1 MEKPTIFKSVKSV
14 FSSIRNVVFDIQKQF
29 EKLVE
34 SFDRKQVLQPIF
46 AKVNGNRK
54 AIFGF
59 FLFLCFGFINAQ
71 EGTKFSARLTG
82 GNVKVKGDIILI
94 GNTVINKVNNR
105 PYSGN
110 KPPANYVENPA
121 NFSPSSPVNGV
132 KYTGDVTNL
141 AALTTEAN
149 LDFNGAGNNNDYYV
163 EYIDIDND
171 NSTFNSTMAKLTID
185 NSCKNIVFAGL
196 YWSAIYPYERSTNTG
211 AKYEGSLR
219 EEDWNTIKFKVPN
232 GQYQTITASKTDTKE
247 LIFNGYKKYGNRV
260 EDSFKDSPYVCFKDV
275 TKMLQDLPDANG
287 DYYVANVRAARGKRN
302 GGGAGGWTLVVIYE
316 SPSLPSKFISVFDG
330 YVGVDPGNTKDKIV
344 DYSINGF
351 QTLPVGFPVKAK
363 IGVAALEGDNR
374 LEGDNFSIKANS
386 KTAFTILKD
395 DVNPENNFF
404 NASISNGGV
413 TNLARMPKSVNNMGF
428 DIDHLTLQND
438 VNGVKNAVIPNGET
452 GATLRLSTDGDGYG
466 AFVTTFAV
474 DVIEPKIVLT
484 KVVKGVRRENNTDV
498 EYDLSGQT
506 VNLGQEIRYEI
517 GFTNQGNDNAK
528 DFTITDVLP
537 NNVIF
542 NPATDIF
549 RPLPAGVS
557 EPTYDAATRTL
568 VFKVDNALVVASGGT
583 YAFKFRVRVISDCN
597 ELMDACSNLIKNTAV
612 SRYFGD
618 INPTNNGQPYGD
630 GSYSFNTGCIVGD
643 PTSTNFLVGVDQC
656 RFSRDVSLCG
666 SAVLTAALGYGSY
679 AWTDE
684 SGKSVGNTRSIT
696 VTKAGIYK
704 VQTGDTPDCKG
715 ILQTFVVKDHIAG
728 ANVNPVSEYA
738 NNIVPATGRP
748 ETCTRDNIEFPKI
761 FLCGL
766 NDTRFIDTKITSA
779 TSIVWQETKD
789 VPPSGFPSSCPF
801 DEATNWANVATGPT
815 YTVNRAGAFRIVVTY
830 GNNCVNTFYF
840 SVFQNPLDPK
850 ASKTDI
856 TCTSVG
862 SITVTNPP
870 INTGYTYSLD
880 NGAFQ
885 ASNVFNNVT
894 EGSHRVNIKQ
904 APANGQTSTCPFY
917 VDVTILKE
925 VFSGTMT
932 KTDPLCPGTR
942 GAIRAFANGI
952 SGDYRFILKVAGTNT
967 VVTDSGNISF
977 PNYFDFINLAPGSY
991 DVEIYGLK
999 DNCFEKIRDV
1009 KILDKELKVSVSTK
1023 PLACEDGEIRIS
1035 ATGGTPIAGTPPRYY
1050 YSVNGVDAGTNPVI
1064 PVTRATLPAD
1074 GKYNIIVTDD
1084 AGCSFTIPTITFE
1097 APVKPTATIN
1107 QKNVRCY
1114 NSKEGEISLTV
1125 TPPDSGF
1132 AVSYNV
1138 NGGAFTTLPTTN
1150 LDPGVYKV
1158 IVKYTY
1164 NGAECFDAE
1173 QTITITGPTATL
1185 TASGGVAELSGC
1197 GPAGHEDQG
1206 LVRITNAQG
1215 GVQFPAPNP
1224 YRYSFDG
1231 GKTWGTSNQAYV
1243 DPSATPYTLLIKD
1256 AADCIF
1262 EVKGI
1267 VLDPKPAKPTFTVA
1281 PAVYN
1286 CNGQGTV
1293 TVTANTSAS
1302 TTYTYSYYLGKP
1314 DPANPGSYIYALNT
1328 NTPANVFK
1336 DVPAGDYKI
1345 KVEYTLVQ
1353 VPTFSNLLKEDFG
1366 SGPPTTTPGIAAA
1379 YCFNDQRVNP
1389 PYLCKY
1395 PDGTPSRSV
1404 EDNAYSVASF
1414 FWRPD
1419 DPNSNNS
1426 GAWFHYKDHTTNPNN
1441 LDNVGDPNGRYLLV
1455 NVGNAAGKY
1464 GILYSKPIVDV
1475 IPNQDVIVDFYVGNL
1490 LMPSYNSAA
1499 PIIRIELVDGTGK
1512 VVARD
1517 DTGEIAPGFNHPDR
1531 KKWVPIS
1538 LKLNPGDNKN
1548 LTFVVRS
1555 GSEVFNGNDLVIDD
1569 IWVRQLPKSC
1579 LSAETL
1585 DLKVENGKGF
1595 KAEVKGITGVSC
1607 SGGSDGGF
1615 SIYAE
1620 NFDTTNGFY
1629 YTLNGGAT
1637 SPTWIK
1643 SMVSPVVISGKA
1655 AGTYDVRVRYA
1666 NNATSCNFTIPTT
1679 IPTKDPFVVNATASA
1694 ATCKG
1699 ATVTATATGGTPAY
1713 TITLKDKNSSYTRTF
1728 PSDGILTEVP
1738 AGTYIISGVDSKTCT
1753 DAMDTE
1759 LVINPA
1765 SKPQA
1770 QVVQNTGL
1778 CFDNNTGAKITV
1790 NIIGGV
1796 GPFTYRVSTDG
1807 GTTYGSPSATFNTS
1821 SFDYIATAPGNYSF
1835 LITDANSCDALA
1847 VSQTIGEQ
1855 LSARSS
1861 ISGALTCTTG
1871 NATIQVTIEGGT
1883 SPFKYVVK
1891 NKTTN
1896 AVLFTSGNITGP
1908 TFTYTDV
1915 PGTYVFT
1922 ITDKNGCT
1930 AVEEKE
1936 IKPTEA
1942 VTAQHKVENVTC
1954 YNAANG
1960 YVDITPLTGVAPFTY
1975 QFNGTGTFGTATH
1988 YGNLAGSVTGITYS
2002 YIVKDNLGCE
2012 QGYSFTVFQPEDLVP
2027 SASITTSYTCQTGAT
2042 ITASAVGGN
2051 GGYTFVLRNTTT
2063 NTLVGTNTTGL
2074 FENLTTPGSYSVT
2087 VTDSKNCTKTITV
2100 PGQIVAPN
2108 PPAGM
2113 TINNSAVTCPTNKA
2127 TVTITNVVNAAG
2139 VAVSTTGLEYRIKAP
2154 AAYATTTFQSSNSFA
2169 GLDAGVT
2176 YTFEVRD
2183 ANKCVYEKVYEI
2195 KALPVISVSVASQSN
2210 ISCSGSTDGSAVFT
2224 VSGLGNNVA
2233 YSYVVDSRAAV
2244 TGTSPATGTSFNI
2257 TVPGLGAGNHLFTIT
2272 NTATSCPATQTV
2284 NITAPAAALTKNPEA
2299 LTHVTCKDKG
2309 TATINVVGGWGTYT
2323 YVVTTP
2329 AASVIT
2335 QTTSLFTN
2343 LDKGNYTYVVTDL
2356 NGCSVNGNF
2365 TINDKVPPTASI
2377 DTTTD
2382 LCAGGAGATI
2392 RVTPNT
2398 APNYVYSINGGAPQN
2413 NGTFTGLIPDT
2424 YVVTVTD
2431 TSTGCSINLPSQVV
2445 ASPVEASIGLDKDL
2459 DCDPTNPNAI
2469 IRVKVK
2475 NGYPDYRY
2483 RVSTNGSTFTGAYI
2497 SVGASQT
2504 EFTYTTTTGANAAT
2518 YQFEILDSKNCRT
2531 IVTQNISALVTP
2543 DFSFDVEDVK
2553 CNGAATGTI
2562 TVTGIPANGTYEYS
2576 IDGGPFQPTNVF
2588 TGLGKGTYQVTIR
2601 NDKKCEKTK
2610 PVTVNEPANAL
2621 KASAVAT
2628 DLKCGTNNVP
2638 QTSTIT
2644 VTAQD
2649 GTPFA
2654 GANKYKYYYN
2664 GSSTFVYSNTYT
2676 TSASGVV
2683 NIIVEDANGCTT
2695 TTSATVNTLNPPT
2708 ALAFS
2713 APAITCDPAKLTTD
2727 LLVTVTNGV
2736 LPLKYEITSTTAAVA
2751 PATPVAT
2758 NVNSNTY
2765 TFTGLAP
2772 GNYNFRITDKND
2784 CTITG
2789 SYEIKD
2795 VVKITASNTIEKRVS
2810 CNNGNDGQIKFT
2822 VSGNVTG
2829 GYTYTLTG
2837 SLTGTISGETKVG
2850 DVITYAGLTAQ
2861 TYTFVVTNTATKCTA
2876 NQIVTLDNPD
2886 ALSIVS
2892 AVGTKVYCSKD
2903 QTEITVVATGGTTPR
2918 YYAVVPSTSPAPT
2931 FPTGYNTTGV
2941 FTRNTV
2947 TDGTLIYN
2955 VYVQDKNG
2963 CPQTTSVTIIR
2974 DAAPTVDP
2982 IAVTCFSGSP
2992 INITMSGTVFPG
3004 SGILYGIDGNYS
3016 TNPVKTITAPGT
3028 YKLTVRDDNGCT
3040 SPAFDLII
3048 SDKLLLTVKSDKN
3061 ITCTPVAP
3069 FTTAQAQ
3076 VTLSAS
3082 GGNNSYTY
3090 GYSTSSTGPFT
3101 ILPGNVF
3108 NTSTAGTYYF
3118 NVTSAGCSVSSTV
3131 PVDITD
3137 PILPLVS
3144 AVATGTK
3151 CATSNE
3157 GTIKISVTSGGVPPF
3172 SYTIDNWV
3180 TSNTTGYFTDLAG
3193 ATGTGLVYNYKVRD
3207 SKGCIGDGSIN
3218 VVAPDPVTFDTS
3230 VVQIQC
3236 DPTATP
3242 PGSTLGSI
3250 TVHSATGGTGQYTYV
3265 VTNNFGYHEV
3275 YTTTARESHL
3285 FPIIDFG
3292 IYTIQVFDENSCPA
3306 EKKEIIASPPNDMDI
3321 DITTKPSTCTAG
3333 GSAIVKALASLGSGN
3348 YKFGILEYNY
3358 APYTNNYVTP
3368 DTAGGNVKTFDNL
3381 IPGVTYTFVVHDLTT
3396 NCYFLKSASGPISQA
3411 STLVGTPAPQNVTC
3425 TGQGDG
3431 KVTFTVTGYDS
3442 TTTSVEYQIFK
3453 DQSNVPVSGV
3463 MTEPIS
3469 GTSFTKTYPATG
3481 PGTLTPGRYYIV
3493 FTEKGGAIDG
3503 CKSAS
3508 TVFEIKES
3516 ALPLEMTASSIKNA
3530 NCNALSG
3537 IVTAQA
3543 SKGTAPYLYQIV
3555 PDNGPIGF
3563 DAANDTQP
3571 ASNSFDPA
3579 TNNTNT
3585 FYVNSGNY
3593 LVWVKDANGCIIS
3606 DNVAV
3611 LLDPT
3616 PAIALNI
3623 ADNCAAEGSFTVN
3636 VTQVTAG
3643 IAPYYIS
3650 VNDDDFRL
3658 VTLPYAIN
3666 GLNSGSVKVII
3677 KDANECKDTKNITI
3691 TPTPTAK
3698 ATVDQQLACS
3708 VSGSVVENANIHVV
3722 ITNGTLPF
3730 RYSVKKGT
3738 GAFGAPIA
3746 LGATDTSFDYP
3757 VVAANADSYIFRI
3770 IDANNCPIETTAVN
3784 VDPIVPINVTPTST
3798 KPLCSGDAN
3807 GSILLSATGGKGSF
3821 TYTLTRTAPTA
3832 GAAVSQNVPLFENLI
3847 AGDYAYTIKDALG
3860 CEIQGTINLG
3870 QPTPLADNGPTI
3882 QGLKCTTGNA
3892 AVSATVILAATPGSG
3907 TSPYYYSFNGSDFT
3921 TETTYTVED
3930 TGADQHILY
3939 VIRDANG
3946 CEVPGSVDILKLNPP
3961 TNFTFTP
3968 GPVITCTTLNTSVT
3982 ISGVQNGVGTLTY
3995 QIISPAS
4002 AAVDNGTVA
4011 TFTNL
4016 LPDVDYI
4023 FQVTDANGCTVQKP
4037 YRINNVIK
4045 INIIEQSKTPITC
4058 LGTTDGKASFF
4069 VSGFGT
4075 GVGTYHYVLDA
4086 PSPVVGGLTSST
4098 INLTGLSAGS
4108 HTLTVY
4114 DDATN
4119 CDMPITFTIA
4129 APTAPLALAP
4139 LNVTPKGC
4147 TTFGGVTMT
4156 ASNGWGDYTYTV
4168 EQPDGTTLSNKTG
4181 VFGNLI
4187 QLGGYNVHVVD
4198 ANNCRIDDSFTL
4210 IAPVDPTATI
4220 AATSDYCYVNGGN
4233 TTTLVVTAASTSTF
4247 VVTPF
4252 KYSINNGQTWQDSDT
4267 FSNLSP
4273 GNYTI
4278 LVMDKFGC
4286 KSVAVNTEIKG
4297 QLYASA
4303 NMEKPIYCTGAL
4315 AADGTIRIKAVGGY
4329 APYRYTVTYNSVTS
4343 APIAFTN
4350 ATYSDYTVSSSADG
4364 LYVFNVYDAHDCP
4377 VTTNTVNMVAPTQV
4391 TFTATPTPPSCL
4403 APQGNV
4409 ANGSI
4414 LVTLDPGNNDTDYT
4428 YTIQRTIPVGGVL
4441 ISQSTPLF
4449 TDLIAGTYTVRVIS
4463 GKQCSNSK
4471 PIDIVVPA
4479 AVVATATP
4487 SAFTCSGTNTT
4498 NSTVVTV
4505 TATGGAG
4512 SGAVSD
4518 YVYSE
4523 NGTNWKTDNKF
4534 TVNNDVAQTLTFYA
4548 KDANGCI
4555 DDVQIPIA
4563 AFPKLTAAVASLGE
4577 RASCDNNGHET
4588 IHVEITGGAS
4598 PANFDYEVYQDG
4610 QLLQVATPVGAG
4622 STSFDYV
4629 APTAGHF
4636 YQFKIIDKTTLCS
4649 ITTNAYQVPLYN
4661 TAKVIATVSSEVS
4674 CNGAT
4679 NGEITIDVI
4688 DYKGTYT
4695 YQVWNAGVAVTGVLG
4710 PIDSRTD
4717 NPFVI
4722 PVTVGAGSAYTV
4734 VIKEDDYPFCSVTS
4748 NTFEITQPP
4757 VLDLSGLN
4765 PTVKNQN
4772 CNTAGAVIT
4781 IDETQITGGTKGYKY
4796 VAVLP
4801 AAGVPADGLFKD
4813 EKVITIPTTAIAP
4826 AFDTWNVYVMDAKGC
4841 KAFVPVNI
4849 SKDPMPAITN
4859 VSVVSPCYDVN
4870 GYRIDVAATGVAP
4883 LEYSLDGKQYQDDA
4897 FFIVKDAG
4905 DYTVSVRDANKCV
4918 ITATTAFNIPAPLT
4932 LKADV
4937 TTDPTCMNADGV
4949 VTLTAGGGK
4958 TPADY
4963 VYTRD
4968 NWATVSLTNVFTGL
4982 APGSYR
4988 FIVRDVATNCEKP
5001 VDVKIETPTL
5011 ITGIDAKGFAVTCN
5025 TYRDGRI
5032 EVKLDQS
5039 NNNPVYRYSL
5049 TAGPEL
5055 RPLQDSP
5062 YFYDLPAGNYVV
5074 TVVSGKGCPATA
5086 PVTVGEPAAIV
5097 VDQPLVTPY
5106 ACNVGN
5112 TAVDATITVPAGSVR
5127 GGSNNYIRYQFVRNG
5142 VTVQDDNRN
5151 VYAESDYLGGTYV
5164 VNVFD
5169 SVGCQGGYSS
5179 VTIDPYVDI
5188 ARLDLVTTKINCR
5201 DDESVK
5207 VTAVPTRGTLPTL
5220 TYTIE
5225 GTNNTVYPVTNS
5237 PTGLFAGLK
5246 PGTYLIKVTN
5256 PVTGCGVEKPY
5267 VVDEPN
5273 TFRFVATNIKNVT
5286 CFTDT
5291 NGSVTLTLVD
5301 DIQTPTDE
5309 SGPFT
5314 YVLTHESGTSVNGH
5328 SNGTSLDLS
5337 GLASGKY
5344 TITATLDGIPYCPV
5358 TTNFTI
5364 EGPTAALKITEIHKP
5379 ISCASNTDGEIVA
5392 TATGGWIGDY
5402 QYKLEGPVAKPYSA
5416 ENKFTDLPA
5425 GAYTVYVMDA
5435 NGCEDFVKVQLSI
5448 PTPITVAISANK
5460 TSLACYSDTDAIV
5473 TVNTISGGSGNYI
5486 YTLHGTLTDGTEMTR
5501 AAQQGKV
5508 FDGLAAG
5515 TYYVTVSDDWT
5526 CIGTSNTVTIA
5537 QPRKVQATLS
5547 LKSRETCDT
5556 TPVITLSAEGGTAPY
5571 YYSTDGVNFSTVSF
5585 TTPQDFNVP
5594 KTTAPV
5600 TYRYYVRDAN
5610 GCPAEFVEIPLLPVP
5625 ELVFDV
5631 FEHTNVPCRG
5641 GATGSI
5647 YVEAKGGLGNYVYT
5661 LINAVTNTP
5670 ITPAP
5675 TQVTPG
5681 TFTQLPVGQ
5690 YRVNVNSV
5698 DCDKLSEIID
5708 ITQPPLDLSAEV
5720 THTDVTC
5727 AGYNNG
5733 TITLVATGGAIEGN
5747 YSYAITPN
5755 LQQFF
5760 DRPFFEN
5767 LKPGNYTVRVQKGI
5781 CHEDYPVTIEDAIP
5795 LVVTE
5800 LVDQR
5805 IPEYCYDDKNGV
5817 AFVEV
5822 EGGKGPY
5829 TASIIGNGVTVDF
5842 RAPDVDPSTFSFTGL
5857 VGGVE
5862 YLVVVK
5868 DANLCEQDTRFT
5880 LPEPVKLNPIAEA
5893 GYDCENN
5900 QPINYVKVEVDS
5912 SIDQTR
5918 KDKIVYTLKSN
5929 GAAVGP
5935 VQTGNPIFKN
5945 LPTGTYSVEASLEG
5959 CVKESN
5965 TVDIEAVQELTMI
5978 NLTNQSKDIN
5988 TIVVQGV
5995 GGVAPYE
6002 YSFNDESFTSS
6013 NSYRI
6018 YKTGVYKVIVR
6029 DKNDCRFEMLVPGT
6043 FYDFCMPNYFTPN
6056 GDGQNDT
6063 IGPDCGALAYKELT
6077 FDIYDRYGRVVAKYR
6092 VNGKWDGRYHGDEL
6106 PTGDYWYVLKLND
6119 PKDPREFVGHFTL
6132 YR

>member
-801 DEATNWANVATGPT
+801 DEAINWANVATGPT

-1871 NATIQVTIEGGT
+1871 KATIQVTIEGGT

-2012 QGYSFTVFQPEDLVP
+2012 QGYTFTVFQPEDLVP

-2154 AAYATTTFQSSNSFA
+2154 AAYATTTYQSSNSFA

-2183 ANKCVYEKVYEI
+2183 ANKCIYEKVHEI
-2195 KALPVISVSVASQSN
+2195 KALPVTSVSVASQSN
-2210 ISCSGSTDGSAVFT
+2210 ISCSGSADGSAVFT

-2233 YSYVVDSRAAV
+2233 YSYVVDSRAVV

-2257 TVPGLGAGNHLFTIT
+2257 TVTGLNAGSHLFTIT
-2272 NTATSCPATQTV
+2272 NTVTSCPATQTV
-2284 NITAPAAALTKNPEA
+2284 NIDAPAAALTKNPEV

-2329 AASVIT
+2329 TASVIT

-2343 LDKGNYTYVVTDL
+2343 LDKGNYTYTVTDL
-2356 NGCSVNGNF
+2356 NKCSVNGSF

-2377 DTTTD
+2377 DATTD

-2398 APNYVYSINGGAPQN
+2398 APNYMYSINGGTPQN

-2424 YVVTVTD
+2424 YIVTVTD
-2431 TSTGCSINLPSQVV
+2431 TSTGCSIPLTAQVV

-2459 DCDPTNPNAI
+2459 NCDPTNPNAI
-2469 IRVKVK
+2469 IRVTVK
-2475 NGYPDYRY
+2475 NGYPDYKY
-2483 RVSTNGSTFTGAYI
+2483 RVSTNGSGFSGAYI
-2497 SVGASQT
+2497 PVGVGQT
-2504 EFTYTTTTGANAAT
+2504 VFTYTTTTGSNAAT
-2518 YQFEILDSKNCRT
+2518 YEFEILDNKNCRT
-2531 IVTQNISALVTP
+2531 SVTQNISALVTP

-2553 CNGAATGTI
+2553 CNGTATGTI

-2576 IDGGPFQPTNVF
+2576 IDGVAFQPTNVF

-2621 KASAVAT
+2621 SASAVAT
-2628 DLKCGTNNVP
+2628 DLKCGPNNVA

-2644 VTAQD
+2644 VTAQN

-2676 TSASGVV
+2676 TSTSGVV
-2683 NIIVEDANGCTT
+2683 NIIVEDANGCTFP
-2695 TTSATVNTLNPPT
+2695 TSATVNTLNPPS

-2751 PATPVAT
+2751 PATPIAT

-2772 GNYNFRITDKND
+2772 GNYNFKITDANE
-2784 CTITG
+2784 CTVTG

-2795 VVKITASNTIEKRVS
+2795 VVKIAASNRIVKNVS
-2810 CNNGNDGQIKFT
+2810 CNNGNNGEIEFT

-2829 GYTYTLTG
+2829 GYTQTLTG
-2837 SLTGTISGETKVG
+2837 SVTGAITGGTKVG
-2850 DVITYAGLTAQ
+2850 DVITYTGLTPQ
-2861 TYTFVVTNTATKCTA
+2861 TYTFVVTNSDTKCTA
-2876 NQIVTLDNPD
+2876 TQVVTLDNPTTITID
-2886 ALSIVS
+2886 NAVASKVFCDQSI
-2892 AVGTKVYCSKD
+2892 TTIKVTAS
-2903 QTEITVVATGGTTPR
+2903 GGTGTL
-2918 YYAVVPSTSPAPT
+2918 YYAVVGTTEAAPIFPAD
-2931 FPTGYNTTGV
+2931 YNTTGI
-2941 FTRNTV
+2941 FTKNT
-2947 TDGTLIYN
+2947 TTLGLNYN
-2955 VYVQDKNG
+2955 IYVQDSKG
-2963 CPQTTSVTIIR
+2963 CPVQSTVNVVRDNEPTIDPAPTTCFTGTASVTI
-2974 DAAPTVDP
+2974 T
-2982 IAVTCFSGSP
+2982 
-2992 INITMSGTVFPG
+2992 GTVYG
-3004 SGILYGIDGNYS
+3004 GTALYGIDGVYS
-3016 TNPVKTITAPGT
+3016 TNPTKVITGPGT
-3028 YKLTVRDDNGCT
+3028 YVLSIKDDNNCEKTTTLIVNDQLKLTVTPNKD
-3040 SPAFDLII
+3040 
-3048 SDKLLLTVKSDKN
+3048 V
-3061 ITCTPVAP
+3061 TCSAVPP
-3069 FTTAQAQ
+3069 FTTADAQ
-3076 VTLSAS
+3076 VTLSAA
-3082 GGNNSYTY
+3082 GGNGTYVY
-3090 GYSTSSTGPFT
+3090 GYSTSNAGPFT
-3101 ILPGNVF
+3101 TLPGNVF
-3108 NTSTAGTYYF
+3108 NTSTIGTYYF
-3118 NVTSAGCSVSSTV
+3118 NVTSDGCSV
-3131 PVDITD
+3131 
-3137 PILPLVS
+3137 VS
-3144 AVATGTK
+3144 AVSFDVTTPQKPTAT
-3151 CATSNE
+3151 ATSTNPKCYNVSE
-3157 GTIKISVTSGGVPPF
+3157 GTITVTGHGGIP
-3172 SYTIDNWV
+3172 
-3180 TSNTTGYFTDLAG
+3180 GYQYRVNGGAWQDSPVFTDLSA
-3193 ATGTGLVYNYKVRD
+3193 AVAPGTDYTYEVKD
-3207 SKGCIGDGSIN
+3207 TKGCIS
-3218 VVAPDPVTFDTS
+3218 DPQTITL
-3230 VVQIQC
+3230 IQPSAIIVDRTLVGITC
-3236 DPTATP
+3236 N
-3242 PGSTLGSI
+3242 STNGVSLGSI
-3250 TVHSATGGTGQYTYV
+3250 SINTVTGGTGPYDYYV
-3265 VTNNFGYHEV
+3265 TGRNYAKSFTNVPG
-3275 YTTTARESHL
+3275 TAQVFE
-3285 FPIIDFG
+3285 IVDFG
-3292 IYTIQVFDENSCPA
+3292 IY
-3306 EKKEIIASPPNDMDI
+3306 EI
-3321 DITTKPSTCTAG
+3321 
-3333 GSAIVKALASLGSGN
+3333 
-3348 YKFGILEYNY
+3348 
-3358 APYTNNYVTP
+3358 
-3368 DTAGGNVKTFDNL
+3368 
-3381 IPGVTYTFVVHDLTT
+3381 
-3396 NCYFLKSASGPISQA
+3396 
-3411 STLVGTPAPQNVTC
+3411 
-3425 TGQGDG
+3425 
-3431 KVTFTVTGYDS
+3431 
-3442 TTTSVEYQIFK
+3442 
-3453 DQSNVPVSGV
+3453 
-3463 MTEPIS
+3463 
-3469 GTSFTKTYPATG
+3469 
-3481 PGTLTPGRYYIV
+3481 
-3493 FTEKGGAIDG
+3493 
-3503 CKSAS
+3503 
-3508 TVFEIKES
+3508 
-3516 ALPLEMTASSIKNA
+3516 
-3530 NCNALSG
+3530 
-3537 IVTAQA
+3537 
-3543 SKGTAPYLYQIV
+3543 
-3555 PDNGPIGF
+3555 
-3563 DAANDTQP
+3563 
-3571 ASNSFDPA
+3571 
-3579 TNNTNT
+3579 
-3585 FYVNSGNY
+3585 
-3593 LVWVKDANGCIIS
+3593 
-3606 DNVAV
+3606 
-3611 LLDPT
+3611 
-3616 PAIALNI
+3616 
-3623 ADNCAAEGSFTVN
+3623 
-3636 VTQVTAG
+3636 
-3643 IAPYYIS
+3643 
-3650 VNDDDFRL
+3650 
-3658 VTLPYAIN
+3658 
-3666 GLNSGSVKVII
+3666 
-3677 KDANECKDTKNITI
+3677 
-3691 TPTPTAK
+3691 
-3698 ATVDQQLACS
+3698 
-3708 VSGSVVENANIHVV
+3708 
-3722 ITNGTLPF
+3722 
-3730 RYSVKKGT
+3730 
-3738 GAFGAPIA
+3738 
-3746 LGATDTSFDYP
+3746 
-3757 VVAANADSYIFRI
+3757 RI
-3770 IDANNCPIETTAVN
+3770 IDANNCPYIEEVTITSPPEDLDITVTAPPPADCTALGSAIVAVGSATSIPVGNGPFYFSYYTGVKPVYPTTGTWYPETTPLQTVIPNLIPGVRYTFIVYDSKSGCYYYEIADMPIPSNSTLTVGAPTAQNVTCTGSADGKVSFVVSSVYGTPTPITYQVYDALSLAPLPISGTGTVPANGSLTISGFGAMAHGDYFVLVKEDTGATNAGCSKSTAMFSIRQSAKLLVADAQIIKNDNCKTDAGIIRVSGSEGTAPYQYMVTTTATTPNALDTAWTTVPVFNRDSNNYYAWVKDAYGCIQGTPVFLLPLDPSPAISLNVANYCAGEGAFEVN
-3784 VDPIVPINVTPTST
+3784 VTIDTPGIAPHYISVNNGNLTEVTGLTYTIKNLNSGPVSVVVRDANGCESPATSTVINATPIASALVTKVLDCSVSGNAVANAEITVTVSNGTTPYATYEVKKGSGGYVTINPTTTVAGGKTTFVYSVPAADADIYVFKITDAHTCPAVTNEVRVEAIVPIVPSSNPI
-3798 KPLCSGDAN
+3798 KPICNGGNGTVELSAIGGKAPYKYSFN
-3807 GSILLSATGGKGSF
+3807 GSGF
-3821 TYTLTRTAPTA
+3821 TDQTVYSVAAGPYTFI
-3832 GAAVSQNVPLFENLI
+3832 VQDN
-3847 AGDYAYTIKDALG
+3847 LG
-3860 CEIQGTINLG
+3860 CEVAGNGTLT
-3870 QPTPLADNGPTI
+3870 QPTTLADNGPTI

-3907 TSPYYYSFNGSDFT
+3907 TAPYFYSFNGSDFT
-3921 TETTYTVED
+3921 KETTYTVED
-3930 TGADQHILY
+3930 KGVDQHILY

-3946 CEVPGSVDILKLNPP
+3946 CEVPGSVDILRLNPP

-3995 QIISPAS
+3995 QIISPAI

-4011 TFTNL
+4011 TFNNL
-4016 LPDVDYI
+4016 SPDVDYV

-4058 LGTTDGKASFF
+4058 LGTPDGKASFF

-4075 GVGTYHYVLDA
+4075 GIGTYHYELDA
-4086 PSPVVGGLTSST
+4086 PSPIVGGLTSST

-4119 CDMPITFTIA
+4119 CSMPITFTIA
-4129 APTAPLALAP
+4129 APAAPLALAP

-4187 QLGGYNVHVVD
+4187 QLGTYNVHVVD
-4198 ANNCRIDDSFTL
+4198 ANNCRIDDTFVL

-4220 AATSDYCYVNGGN
+4220 AATSDYCFVNGGN
-4233 TTTLVVTAASTSTF
+4233 TTTLVVTATSTSTF

-4252 KYSINNGQTWQDSDT
+4252 EYSINNGQTWQLSDT

-4278 LVMDKFGC
+4278 LVKDKFGC
-4286 KSVAVNTEIKG
+4286 KSAVVNTEIKG

-4303 NMEKPIYCTGAL
+4303 NIERPIYCTGAL

-4391 TFTATPTPPSCL
+4391 TFTATPTSPSCL

-4428 YTIQRTIPVGGVL
+4428 YTIQRTIPAGGAL

-4449 TDLIAGTYTVRVIS
+4449 SDLIAGTYTVRVIS

-4471 PIDIVVPA
+4471 PIDIVVPP

-4534 TVNNDVAQTLTFYA
+4534 TVNNDVAQTLTFFA

-4622 STSFDYV
+4622 STSFDYI

-4674 CNGAT
+4674 CNGGT

-4757 VLDLSGLN
+4757 VLDLISFK
-4765 PTVKNQN
+4765 PAVKNQN

-4781 IDETQITGGTKGYKY
+4781 IDETQIVGGTKGYKY

-4801 AAGVPADGLFKD
+4801 TTGVPADGLFKTD
-4813 EKVITIPTTAIAP
+4813 KIIVIPTTAIAP
-4826 AFDTWNVYVMDAKGC
+4826 AFDTWHIYVMDANGC
-4841 KAFVPVNI
+4841 KDFVPVNI
-4849 SKDPMPAITN
+4849 SIDPMPAITN
-4859 VSVVSPCYDVN
+4859 VNVDSPCYDVA
-4870 GYRIDVAATGVAP
+4870 GYKINVTATGVAP
-4883 LEYSLDGKQYQDDA
+4883 LQYSLDGKQYQDDP

-4918 ITATTAFNIPAPLT
+4918 VTATTAFNIPAPLT

-4968 NWATVSLTNVFTGL
+4968 NWANTSLSNVFTGL

-4988 FIVRDVATNCEKP
+4988 FIVRDVATNCEKF

-5011 ITGIDAKGFAVTCN
+5011 VTGIDAKGFAVTCN

-5032 EVKLDQS
+5032 EVKLDPS

-5086 PVTVGEPAAIV
+5086 NVTVGEPDAIV

-5106 ACNVGN
+5106 ACNIGN
-5112 TAVDATITVPAGSVR
+5112 TAVDATITVPTGSVR

-5142 VTVQDDNRN
+5142 VVVQDDARN
-5151 VYAESDYLGGTYV
+5151 SYTESDYLGGTYV

-5169 SVGCQGGYSS
+5169 SVGCQGGYAS
-5179 VTIDPYVDI
+5179 VTIDQYVDI
-5188 ARLDLVTTKINCR
+5188 AHLDLTTTAINCR
-5201 DDESVK
+5201 DDESVQ
-5207 VTAVPTRGTLPTL
+5207 VTAVPSRGILPTL

-5256 PVTGCGVEKPY
+5256 PVTGCGIEKPY
-5267 VVDEPN
+5267 IVNEPN
-5273 TFRFVATNIKNVT
+5273 TFRLIASDIKNVT
-5286 CFTDT
+5286 CFTDK
-5291 NGSVTLTLVD
+5291 NGSITLTLVD
-5301 DIQTPTDE
+5301 DIPTPTDE

-5314 YVLTHESGTSVNGH
+5314 YVLTHESGTSVNGN
-5328 SNGTSLDLS
+5328 SNGTRLDLS
-5337 GLASGKY
+5337 NLASGKY
-5344 TITATLDGIPYCPV
+5344 TITATLQGVPYCPV
-5358 TTNFTI
+5358 TTNFII

-5379 ISCASNTDGEIVA
+5379 ISCASNSDGEIVA

-5402 QYKLEGPVAKPYSA
+5402 QYKLVGPVNKAYSN

-5435 NGCEDFVKVQLSI
+5435 SGCEDLVPVQLSI
-5448 PTPITVAISANK
+5448 PTPITVAINANK

-5473 TVNTISGGSGNYI
+5473 TVSTISGGSGNYI
-5486 YTLHGTLTDGTEMTR
+5486 YTLHGTLTDGTEMIR
-5501 AAQQGKV
+5501 EGQQGKV
-5508 FDGLAAG
+5508 FEGLAAG

-5610 GCPAEFVEIPLLPVP
+5610 GCLAEYVEIPLLPVP

-5631 FEHTNVPCRG
+5631 FEHTDVPCRG

-5661 LINAVTNTP
+5661 LVNAVTNTP

-5708 ITQPPLDLSAEV
+5708 ITEPPLDLSAVV

-5755 LQQFF
+5755 LAQFF
-5760 DRPFFEN
+5760 DRPYFEN
-5767 LKPGNYTVRVQKGI
+5767 LKPGDYTVRVQKGI
-5781 CHEDYPVTIEDAIP
+5781 CTEDYPVTILDAIP

-5842 RAPDVDPSTFSFTGL
+5842 RAPDVDPNTFSFTGL

-5862 YLVVVK
+5862 YQVIVK

-5893 GYDCENN
+5893 AYDCENN
-5900 QPINYVKVEVDS
+5900 QPINYIKVEVDP

-5918 KDKIVYTLKSN
+5918 KDKIVYILMSN

-5935 VQTGNPIFKN
+5935 VQTGNSIFKN
-5945 LPTGTYSVEASLEG
+5945 LPTGTYSVKALLEG
-5959 CVKESN
+5959 CEKESN
-5965 TVDIEAVQELTMI
+5965 TVDIEAVQELSMI

-5988 TIVVQGV
+5988 TIVVQAS

-6002 YSFNDESFTSS
+6002 YSFNGEPFSSS

-6018 YKTGVYKVIVR
+6018 YKTGDYVVIVR
-6029 DKNDCRFEMLVPGT
+6029 DKNGCEKTITVHGT